1 MIKKCPVI
9 ALRIVCKLN
18 DHKYQF
24 YRKKHLS
31 AKCSLK
37 IENISKK
44 ILKLFSINFLFYLK
58 TDVLNYSF

>member
-24 YRKKHLS
+24 YRKKTS
-31 AKCSLK
+31 FSKMFFKNRKYFK
-37 IENISKK
+37 INS
-44 ILKLFSINFLFYLK
+44 
-58 TDVLNYSF
+58 